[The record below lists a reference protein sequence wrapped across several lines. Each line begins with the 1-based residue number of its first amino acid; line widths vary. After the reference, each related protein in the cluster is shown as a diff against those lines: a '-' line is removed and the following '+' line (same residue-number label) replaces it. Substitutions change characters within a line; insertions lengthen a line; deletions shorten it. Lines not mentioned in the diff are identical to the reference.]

1 MSTATLVDKVRQA
14 GVIGAGG
21 AGFPTYVKISQPVE
35 TLIVNGAECEPLL
48 YKDNALMQHFTEE
61 MIQGIALLQQALK
74 PARTVIGIKA
84 KNSDTISKVAEAAD
98 RIDLEIFQLEDYY
111 PAGDEVNLVYEITGK
126 LIPPAG
132 IPLALNIVV
141 LNVETV
147 INLYHANRNKPVTHS
162 MVTVTGAV
170 REPVT
175 SWLPVGLTIQKAIE
189 FAGGTSLKDY
199 VVIDGGPMMGR
210 LVEDLETPVE
220 KTSSG
225 FIVVPR
231 THGYVRRQL
240 VTPQQ
245 RTRIGRSV
253 CDQCNMC
260 THLCPRYLLGYTVE
274 PHRVMRHQQTVDT
287 APVSRWG
294 EICCECGICTLVACP
309 ENLDPRLACQLSK
322 ESLRKLGE
330 TYNGPTTAVPHPLG
344 EYRKLSSQQV
354 IRRLGLL
361 EYKKPAP
368 FREFSGD
375 RGNLTIKLKQ
385 HIGTTASPEVEVGD
399 KVSAGQLLAS
409 VSTDQLGVGVHAPAS
424 GTVVGINQEEIIIQ

>member
-21 AGFPTYVKISQPVE
+21 AGFPTYVKIAQPVE
-35 TLIVNGAECEPLL
+35 TLIINGAECEPLL
-48 YKDNALMQHFTEE
+48 YKDNVLMQHFTEE
-61 MIQGIALLQQALK
+61 LAQGIALLQKMLK
-74 PARTVIGIKA
+74 PERTVIGIKE
-84 KNSDTISKVAEAAD
+84 KNALSISKVLTVTD
-98 RIDLEIFQLEDYY
+98 RTDLEIHHLEDYY

-126 LIPPAG
+126 VIPPAG

-147 INLYHANRNKPVTHS
+147 INVYHANRNLPVTHS
-162 MVTVTGAV
+162 MVTITGAV

-175 SWLPVGLTIQKAIE
+175 TWLPVGITFRKAIE
-189 FAGGTSLKDY
+189 FAGGASLRDY
-199 VVIDGGPMMGR
+199 VVIDGGPMMGSV
-210 LVEDLETPVE
+210 VEDLEMPIQ

-225 FIVVPR
+225 IIVVPR

-240 VTPQQ
+240 VTPEQ

-260 THLCPRYLLGYTVE
+260 TQLCPRYLLGYSVE

-287 APVSRWG
+287 APISRWG
-294 EICCECGICTLVACP
+294 EICCECGICSLVSCP

-322 ESLRKLGE
+322 KSLREVGE
-330 TYNGPTTAVPHPLG
+330 AYNGPATAVPHPLG

-354 IRRLGLL
+354 VRRLGLSEL
-361 EYKKPAP
+361 QKQAP
-368 FREFSGD
+368 YREFTGET
-375 RGNLTIKLKQ
+375 GNLTIKLNQ
-385 HIGTTASPEVEVGD
+385 HIGIKASPEVEVGD
-399 KVSAGQLLAS
+399 RVSAGQLLAS
-409 VSTDQLGVGVHAPAS
+409 VPTDKLGVGVHSPAS
-424 GTVVGINQEEIIIQ
+424 GTVTGVNPEEIIIQ

>member
-35 TLIVNGAECEPLL
+35 TLIINGAECEPLL
-48 YKDNALMQHFTEE
+48 NKDNALMQHFTEE
-61 MIQGIALLQQALK
+61 LVQGIALLQEALK
-74 PARTVIGIKA
+74 PVRTVIGIKA
-84 KNSDTISKVAEAAD
+84 KNSDSISIVSKAAD
-98 RIDLEIFQLEDYY
+98 RIDLELFQMEDYY

-147 INLYHANRNKPVTHS
+147 INLFHASRNKPVTHS

-170 REPVT
+170 RQPVT
-175 SWLPVGLTIQKAIE
+175 SWLPVGLSIRKAIE
-189 FAGGTSLKDY
+189 FAGGTSLRDY
-199 VVIDGGPMMGR
+199 LIIDGGPMMGR
-210 LVEDLETPVE
+210 LVEDLEQPVE

-231 THGYVRRQL
+231 THGYVKRQL
-240 VTPQQ
+240 VSAEQ

-260 THLCPRYLLGYTVE
+260 TQLCPRYLLGYTVE

-287 APVSRWG
+287 NPVSRWG
-294 EICCECGICTLVACP
+294 EICCECGICTLVSCP

-322 ESLRKLGE
+322 QSLRKLGE
-330 TYNGPTTAVPHPLG
+330 TYHGPTTAVPHALG
-344 EYRKLSSQQV
+344 EFRKLSTSYV

-361 EYKKPAP
+361 EFKKQAP
-368 FREFSGD
+368 FREYRGD
-375 RGNLTIKLKQ
+375 CGDLIIRLNQ
-385 HIGTTASPEVEVGD
+385 HIGTKASPEVEVGD
-399 KVSAGQLLAS
+399 KVSADQLLAS
-409 VSTDQLGVGVHAPAS
+409 VPTDNLGVGVHSPAS
-424 GTVVGINQEEIIIQ
+424 GTVVGINSEEIIIQ